1 VVLGAHLDSWDV
13 GAGAQDDG
21 AGVVTAIE
29 AARRIGEM
37 RQRPLRTL
45 RVVLFANEEFGL
57 SGARRYAL
65 DHESELARHA
75 AAIEADLGSG
85 RVFRFE
91 SRVRSAELPSVLRMA
106 ALLAPLG
113 VPFTSND
120 SGGGAD
126 IGPMRERGVP
136 AFGLQHDASK
146 YFEIHHTD
154 ADRLDRVDASDLAF
168 NVAAYATVA
177 WALADTPTR
186 FAPLDRTWP
195 TVSSGVEACEWRP

>member
-1 VVLGAHLDSWDV
+1 
-13 GAGAQDDG
+13 
-21 AGVVTAIE
+21 
-29 AARRIGEM
+29 M
-37 RQRPLRTL
+37 KQRPLRTL

-65 DHESELARHA
+65 DHEAELGRHT

-91 SRVRSAELPSVLRMA
+91 SQVRSAELPAVVRVA
-106 ALLAPLG
+106 ELLAPLG

-126 IGPMRERGVP
+126 VGPMRERGVP
-136 AFGLQHDASK
+136 AFELQHDASK

-154 ADRLDRVDASDLAF
+154 ADRLDRVERVGPGVQRRRLCDGCVGARG
-168 NVAAYATVA
+168 AA
-177 WALADTPTR
+177 
-186 FAPLDRTWP
+186 DRDSRRSTGP
-195 TVSSGVEACEWRP
+195 GRP